1 MLTVIDKVI
10 FLQNVEVFSEVT
22 TEQLAYLA
30 AIADEVPVPAGEVIY
45 EEDAP
50 SDAMYLVLS
59 GSVRLHRG
67 QTEVTKAGPQEA
79 FGTWALFDDDP
90 RVTAATAAEDSE
102 LLRIDKDDFIE
113 VLADNVLVT
122 QGVMKA
128 IVRRLRALGRRVGS
142 GITQNR

>member
-10 FLQNVEVFSEVT
+10 FLQNVDVFSEVT

-30 AIADEVPVPAGEVIY
+30 AIADEVPVASQEVIY

-59 GSVRLHRG
+59 GQVRLHRG
-67 QTEVTKAGPQEA
+67 ATEVTIAGPQQA
-79 FGTWALFDDDP
+79 FGTWALFDDEP
-90 RVTAATAAEDSE
+90 RVTAATAVDDSE

-113 VLADNVLVT
+113 VLADNVQVT

-128 IVRRLRALGRRVGS
+128 IVKRLRALGRAVRPGLS
-142 GITQNR
+142 QG